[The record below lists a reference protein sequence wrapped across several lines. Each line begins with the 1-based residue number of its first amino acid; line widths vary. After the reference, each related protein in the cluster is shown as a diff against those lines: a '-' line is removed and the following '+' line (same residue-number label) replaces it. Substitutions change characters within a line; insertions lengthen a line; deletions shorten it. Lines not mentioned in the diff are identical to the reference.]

1 MSGVGR
7 FRFIGVIRVDKFVRH
22 GPLDSTVPSDNDSL
36 NDDKVIDSWRKNA
49 APWTDAVRNKE
60 IESRR
65 LVTDAAIVDAVL
77 SRKPRT
83 VLDIGC
89 GEGWLLRALAEHGV
103 AGIGVDVVPELIASA
118 SAAGAGD
125 YRVASYADIA
135 AGALGV
141 TVDMAIANFSLIG
154 KDDVEALLKRLPDLL
169 TPDGSLV
176 IQTLHPVGRSTN
188 DDYAD
193 GWRPGSWSSFSQKFS
208 DPAPWYFRTIES
220 WVALLI
226 ESGFRLVE
234 TREPL
239 HPVTHQP
246 ASIIFVAE
254 TAG

>member
-1 MSGVGR
+1 LSR
-7 FRFIGVIRVDKFVRH
+7 E
-22 GPLDSTVPSDNDSL
+22 PLDSPDQ
-36 NDDKVIDSWRKNA
+36 KVIESWRKNA
-49 APWTDAVRNKE
+49 GPWTDAVRNRE

-89 GEGWLLRALAEHGV
+89 GEGWLVRALAEHGV

-118 SAAGAGD
+118 AAAGPGE
-125 YRVASYADIA
+125 YRVASYGDIA
-135 AGALGV
+135 EGTLGIRADV
-141 TVDMAIANFSLIG
+141 AVANFAFIG
-154 KDDVEALLKRLPDLL
+154 KDDVDMLLKRLPDLL
-169 TPDGSLV
+169 TPAGSLV
-176 IQTLHPVGRSTN
+176 IQTLHPVTASTRET
-188 DDYAD
+188 YAD
-193 GWRPGSWSSFSQKFS
+193 GWRPGSWAGFSEKFT

-226 ESGFRLVE
+226 ESGFRVVE

-239 HPVTHQP
+239 HPVTEKP

>member
-1 MSGVGR
+1 M
-7 FRFIGVIRVDKFVRH
+7 
-22 GPLDSTVPSDNDSL
+22 PSNDDVL
-36 NDDKVIDSWRKNA
+36 NDDKVIESWRRNA
-49 APWTDAVRNKE
+49 APWADAVRNKE

-103 AGIGVDVVPELIASA
+103 TGVGVDVVPELIASA
-118 SAAGAGD
+118 AGAGPGE

-135 AGALGV
+135 DGRLAV
-141 TVDMAIANFSLIG
+141 SVDVAIANFSFIG
-154 KDDVEALLKRLPDLL
+154 KEDVEALLRRLPDLL
-169 TPDGSLV
+169 VPQGSLV
-176 IQTLHPVGRSTN
+176 VQTLHPVTASSKET
-188 DDYAD
+188 YAD
-193 GWRPGSWSSFSQKFS
+193 GWRPGSWAGFSQNFS
-208 DPAPWYFRTIES
+208 APAPWYFRTIES

-246 ASIIFVAE
+246 ASIIFIAE